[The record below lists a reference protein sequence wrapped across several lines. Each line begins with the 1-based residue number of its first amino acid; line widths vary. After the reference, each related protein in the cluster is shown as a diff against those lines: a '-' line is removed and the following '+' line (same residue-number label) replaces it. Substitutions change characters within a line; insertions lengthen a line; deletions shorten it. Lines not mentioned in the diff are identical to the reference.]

1 VTSPFSPTV
10 LALGALV
17 SSPALMA
24 SLVDGTLPLE
34 TGLIRFAI
42 ACAVAWVGLV
52 LLDTLLHTTSAPAAA
67 REEPNPLEATQVLP
81 SGEQR

>member
-1 VTSPFSPTV
+1 MTSPLSPTV

-24 SLVDGTLPLE
+24 SLVDGTLPVE
-34 TGLIRFAI
+34 TGLLRFAI

-52 LLDTLLHTTSAPAAA
+52 LLDTLLHSTSAPAAK
-67 REEPNPLEATQVLP
+67 EPDPIEATQVQP
-81 SGEQR
+81 FGDVP